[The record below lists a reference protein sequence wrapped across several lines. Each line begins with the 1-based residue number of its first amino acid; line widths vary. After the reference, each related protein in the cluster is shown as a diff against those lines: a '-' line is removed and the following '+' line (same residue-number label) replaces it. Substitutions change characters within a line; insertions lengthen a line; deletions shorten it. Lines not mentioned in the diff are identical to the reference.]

1 MQAGENVEEALRHG
15 AAQIEPELEE
25 VAGDDEPARAVQRP
39 EETQEAPAALGF
51 AAAGAEV
58 GIGDE
63 DQDLAGTQAWFS
75 FRTPGAGVGR
85 DRHANSL
92 AGRRQRRR
100 EPGTDPGS

>member
-1 MQAGENVEEALRHG
+1 
-15 AAQIEPELEE
+15 
-25 VAGDDEPARAVQRP
+25 
-39 EETQEAPAALGF
+39 
-51 AAAGAEV
+51 V